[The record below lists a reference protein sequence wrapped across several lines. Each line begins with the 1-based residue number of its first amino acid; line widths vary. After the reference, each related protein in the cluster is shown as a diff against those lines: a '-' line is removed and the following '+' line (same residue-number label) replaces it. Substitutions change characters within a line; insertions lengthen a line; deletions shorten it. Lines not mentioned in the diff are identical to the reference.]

1 MSDDTNTPEVDEIAE
16 MDPARLHAQEPAEGA
31 VEPGD
36 PTPAQPSAEEP
47 AEGDVDPGE
56 VTPEPAP

>member
-1 MSDDTNTPEVDEIAE
+1 MTNPDLDDIAD
-16 MDPARLHAQEPAEGA
+16 MDPVRLHAEEPAEGD
-31 VEPGD
+31 VDPGEV
-36 PTPAQPSAEEP
+36 TPSQPHAEEP

>member
-1 MSDDTNTPEVDEIAE
+1 MSDDTTTPEVDEIAE
-16 MDPARLHAQEPAEGA
+16 MDPPRLHAQEAAEGE
-31 VEPGD
+31 VTPGE
-36 PTPAQPSAEEP
+36 PTPAQPAAEEP